1 MLEKDG
7 VGKSTGK
14 EVRMIKQYFLL
25 FSCNEWKEYSS
36 MRLVGISMDLE
47 IIYIMIGSKIKSG
60 DMLYQSDDKKESWKI
75 FQRDYQLGAVEL
87 AKLEYGFV
95 DTYEEYSVLS
105 QEFAEEFSEAE
116 TVRKIFVEKQQL
128 SCYNV

>member
-87 AKLEYGFV
+87 SQLEYGFV

-116 TVRKIFVEKQQL
+116 SVRKISVEKQQL